1 MNQLARGKTRAFAD
15 FRDVLAHQMEIALPE
30 LRGDV
35 KKVVEATGGP
45 GPRGHE
51 LGICGR
57 PPVAPSSSTRNE
69 AGHEPGD
76 GAASQR

>member
-15 FRDVLAHQMEIALPE
+15 FRDVLAHQMEVALPE
-30 LRGDV
+30 LRDDV

-45 GPRGHE
+45 GQRGRE

-57 PPVAPSSSTRNE
+57 PPVAPSSSARNE
-69 AGHEPGD
+69 DAHETGD
-76 GAASQR
+76 AAASQR